1 MKYLKKTLT
10 VLAAS
15 MAVLSLTGCN
25 DKKEDTAKVDDAKII
40 ETQDNQ
46 IANPWSEVDSIVE
59 AKTITGFDF
68 IVPDTIDGKSQSLI
82 QVMNDELIEVRYGDD
97 VIIRKSKGSDDNS
110 GDFNSYDVAK
120 EEDGLVLK
128 GNEETYNCI
137 TWTNGDYAYSIT
149 SGSGLSL
156 DTITEVV
163 NSID

>member
-1 MKYLKKTLT
+1 MKNLQKLFTVFTVGAT
-10 VLAAS
+10 VLAL
-15 MAVLSLTGCN
+15 VGCSTMK
-25 DKKEDTAKVDDAKII
+25 DETVKEDEQII
-40 ETQDNQ
+40 ETDDNQ

-59 AKTITGFDF
+59 AKAITGFDF
-68 IVPDTIDGKSQSLI
+68 TVPESIDGKSQSLT
-82 QVMNDELIEVRYGDD
+82 QVMNDEMIEVRYGDD
-97 VIIRKSKGSDDNS
+97 IIVRKSKGSDDNS
-110 GDFNSYDVAK
+110 GDFNSYDVTR

-128 GNEETYNCI
+128 GNGDTYNCI